1 MSNFVVEQLM
11 GGTLLAALPIALF
24 AGLISFLS
32 PCVLPLVPGY
42 VAYATGFSSS
52 KGKVLLGSILF
63 VLGFTFV
70 FASYGLAFGGLGSQ
84 IAANEDVITKV
95 LGIFTIAMGAIFL
108 GVFPFAPTIAPKIS
122 TTGGIAGAPL
132 LGVLFGVG
140 WTPCIGPA
148 LATVQTLAFNE
159 SSAVRGA
166 ILSIGYGIGLGI
178 PFIPSGLYLDRSKK
192 IRTFFLRNGATVSKV
207 GGALLILIGFMQLT
221 GVWADLMI
229 NLRSLI
235 SEFVPVI

>member
-1 MSNFVVEQLM
+1 MTNFVVDQLM

-42 VAYATGFSSS
+42 VAYATGFAST
-52 KGKVLLGSILF
+52 KGKVLLGSLLF

-84 IAANEDVITKV
+84 IAANEDLITRV
-95 LGIFTIAMGAIFL
+95 LGVFTIAMGAIFL
-108 GVFPFAPTIAPKIS
+108 GLFPFAPTIQPKIS

-132 LGVLFGVG
+132 LGILFGVG

-148 LATVQTLAFNE
+148 LATVQTLAFTE
-159 SSAVRGA
+159 SSATRGA
-166 ILSIGYGIGLGI
+166 ILSIGYSIGLGI
-178 PFIPSGLYLDRSKK
+178 PFILSGLFLDRSKK
-192 IRTFFLRNGATVSKV
+192 IRSFFLKRGSLISKI
-207 GGALLILIGFMQLT
+207 GGALLILIGLLQLT
-221 GVWADLMI
+221 GIWGNLMI
-229 NLRSLI
+229 DLRSLI
-235 SEFVPVI
+235 SSFVPVI

>member
-42 VAYATGFSSS
+42 VAYATGFSTS

-178 PFIPSGLYLDRSKK
+178 PFILSSLYLDRSKK

>member
-42 VAYATGFSSS
+42 VAYATGFSTS

-178 PFIPSGLYLDRSKK
+178 PFILSGLYLDRSKK

>member
-1 MSNFVVEQLM
+1 MSNFVVDQLL
-11 GGTLLAALPIALF
+11 GGTLIAALPIAVF

-42 VAYATGFSSS
+42 VAYATGFSISR
-52 KGKVLLGSILF
+52 GKVLLGSTLF

-84 IAANEDVITKV
+84 IAEHEELITKI

-108 GVFPFAPTIAPKIS
+108 GLFPFAPTIAPKIS

-132 LGVLFGVG
+132 LGILFGVG

-159 SSAVRGA
+159 SSAIRGA
-166 ILSIGYGIGLGI
+166 ILSIGYGVGLGV
-178 PFIPSGLYLDRSKK
+178 PFILSGLYLDRSKK
-192 IRTFFLRNGATVSKV
+192 IRTFFLRNGLTVSKI
-207 GGALLILIGFMQLT
+207 GGVLLILIGFMQVT
-221 GVWADLMI
+221 GVWSDLMI

>member
-1 MSNFVVEQLM
+1 MSNFVVEQLA

-42 VAYATGFSSS
+42 VAYATGFSTS

-84 IAANEDVITKV
+84 IAANEEIITKV
-95 LGIFTIAMGAIFL
+95 LGIFTIGMGAIFL

-178 PFIPSGLYLDRSKK
+178 PFILSGLYLDRSKK
-192 IRTFFLRNGATVSKV
+192 IRTFFLRNGATVSKI
-207 GGALLILIGFMQLT
+207 GGLLLILIGFMQFT
-221 GVWADLMI
+221 GLWSDLMI

>member
-1 MSNFVVEQLM
+1 MTNFVVDQLM
-11 GGTLLAALPIALF
+11 GGTLLAALPIAIL

-42 VAYATGFSSS
+42 VAYATGFAST
-52 KGKVLLGSILF
+52 KGKVLLGSLLF

-84 IAANEDVITKV
+84 IAANEEVITRV

-108 GVFPFAPTIAPKIS
+108 GLFPFAPTMQPKIS

-148 LATVQTLAFNE
+148 LATVQTLAFTE
-159 SSAVRGA
+159 SSATRGA
-166 ILSIGYGIGLGI
+166 ILSIGYSIGLGI
-178 PFIPSGLYLDRSKK
+178 PFILSGLFLDRSKK
-192 IRTFFLRNGATVSKV
+192 IRSFFLKRGSLISKV
-207 GGALLILIGFMQLT
+207 GGVLLILIGALQLT
-221 GVWADLMI
+221 GIWSDLMI
-229 NLRSLI
+229 DLRSLI
-235 SEFVPVI
+235 SSFVPVI

>member
-1 MSNFVVEQLM
+1 MSSFVVEQLA

-95 LGIFTIAMGAIFL
+95 LGIFTIGMGTIFL
-108 GVFPFAPTIAPKIS
+108 GVFPFSPTIAPKIS

-178 PFIPSGLYLDRSKK
+178 PFILSGLYLDRSKK

-207 GGALLILIGFMQLT
+207 GGVLLILIGFMQLT
-221 GVWADLMI
+221 GVWSDLMI

>member
-1 MSNFVVEQLM
+1 M

-42 VAYATGFSSS
+42 IAYATGFAST
-52 KGKVLLGSILF
+52 KGKVLLGSLLF

-84 IAANEDVITKV
+84 IAANEELITRV
-95 LGIFTIAMGAIFL
+95 LGVITIAMGAIFL
-108 GVFPFAPTIAPKIS
+108 GLFPFAPTLQPKIS

-132 LGVLFGVG
+132 LGILFGVG

-148 LATVQTLAFNE
+148 LATVQTLAFTE
-159 SSAVRGA
+159 SSATRGA
-166 ILSIGYGIGLGI
+166 ILSIGYSIGLGI
-178 PFIPSGLYLDRSKK
+178 PFILSGLYLDRSKK
-192 IRTFFLRNGATVSKV
+192 IRSFFLKRGSLISKV
-207 GGALLILIGFMQLT
+207 GGVLLILIGTLQLT
-221 GVWADLMI
+221 GIWGDLMI
-229 NLRSLI
+229 ELRSLI
-235 SEFVPVI
+235 SSFVPVI

>member
-1 MSNFVVEQLM
+1 MTSFVVDQLM
-11 GGTLLAALPIALF
+11 DGTLLAALPIAIF
-24 AGLISFLS
+24 AGLLSFLS

-42 VAYATGFSSS
+42 VAYAAGFAST
-52 KGKVLLGSILF
+52 KGRVFIGSALF

-84 IAANEDVITKV
+84 IAAHEEVITRV
-95 LGIFTIAMGAIFL
+95 LGIFTIAMGTIFIGL
-108 GVFPFAPTIAPKIS
+108 FPFAPTIQPKIS

-148 LATVQTLAFNE
+148 LATVQTLAFTE
-159 SSAVRGA
+159 SSALRGA
-166 ILSIGYGIGLGI
+166 ILSIGYSIGLGV
-178 PFIPSGLYLDRSKK
+178 PFILSGLFLDRSKK
-192 IRTFFLRNGATVSKV
+192 IRSFFLQRGSVISKV
-207 GGALLILIGFMQLT
+207 GGVLLILIGLLQLT
-221 GVWADLMI
+221 GLWSDLMI

-235 SEFVPVI
+235 SDFVPVI

>member
-1 MSNFVVEQLM
+1 M
-11 GGTLLAALPIALF
+11 GGTLLAALPIAIL

-42 VAYATGFSSS
+42 VAYATGFAST
-52 KGKVLLGSILF
+52 KGKVLLGSLLF

-84 IAANEDVITKV
+84 IAANEDVITRV

-108 GVFPFAPTIAPKIS
+108 GLFPFAPTMQPKIS

-148 LATVQTLAFNE
+148 LATVQTLAFTE
-159 SSAVRGA
+159 SSATRGA
-166 ILSIGYGIGLGI
+166 ILSIGYSIGLGI
-178 PFIPSGLYLDRSKK
+178 PFILSGLYLDRSKK
-192 IRTFFLRNGATVSKV
+192 IRSFFLKRGSLISKV
-207 GGALLILIGFMQLT
+207 GGVLLILIGAMQLT
-221 GVWADLMI
+221 GLWSELMI

-235 SEFVPVI
+235 SSFVPVI

>member
-1 MSNFVVEQLM
+1 MSSFVVEQLA

-52 KGKVLLGSILF
+52 KGKVLIGSILF

-95 LGIFTIAMGAIFL
+95 LGIFTIGMGTIFL
-108 GVFPFAPTIAPKIS
+108 GVFPFSPTIAPKIS

-178 PFIPSGLYLDRSKK
+178 PFILSGLYLDRSKK

-207 GGALLILIGFMQLT
+207 GGVLLILIGFMQLT
-221 GVWADLMI
+221 GVWSDLMI

>member
-1 MSNFVVEQLM
+1 MSNFVVDQLL
-11 GGTLLAALPIALF
+11 GGTLIAALPIAIF

-42 VAYATGFSSS
+42 VAYATGFSNSR
-52 KGKVLLGSILF
+52 GKVLLGSTLF

-84 IAANEDVITKV
+84 IAEHEELITKI

-108 GVFPFAPTIAPKIS
+108 GLFPFAPTIAPKIS

-132 LGVLFGVG
+132 LGILFGVG

-159 SSAVRGA
+159 SSAIRGA
-166 ILSIGYGIGLGI
+166 ILSIGYGIGLGV
-178 PFIPSGLYLDRSKK
+178 PFILSGLYLDRSKK
-192 IRTFFLRNGATVSKV
+192 IRNLFLRNGVTVSKV
-207 GGALLILIGFMQLT
+207 GGVLLILIGFMQFT
-221 GVWADLMI
+221 GVWSDLMI

>member
-1 MSNFVVEQLM
+1 MTSFVVDQLM

-24 AGLISFLS
+24 AGLLSFLS

-42 VAYATGFSSS
+42 VAYATGFAST
-52 KGKVLLGSILF
+52 KGKVFIGSLLF

-84 IAANEDVITKV
+84 IAAHEEIITRV
-95 LGIFTIAMGAIFL
+95 LGIFTIAMGTIFL
-108 GVFPFAPTIAPKIS
+108 GLFPFAPTIQPKLS

-148 LATVQTLAFNE
+148 LATVQTLAFTE
-159 SSAVRGA
+159 SSALRGA
-166 ILSIGYGIGLGI
+166 ILSIGYSIGLGI
-178 PFIPSGLYLDRSKK
+178 PFILSGLFLDRSKK
-192 IRTFFLRNGATVSKV
+192 IRSFFLQRGSLISKA
-207 GGALLILIGFMQLT
+207 GGVLLILIGVLQLT
-221 GVWADLMI
+221 GLWSDLMI

-235 SEFVPVI
+235 SDFVPVI

>member
-1 MSNFVVEQLM
+1 MTSFVVDQLA

-24 AGLISFLS
+24 AGLLSFLS

-42 VAYATGFSSS
+42 VAYATGYSTT
-52 KGKVLLGSILF
+52 KGKVLLGSLLF

-84 IAANEDVITKV
+84 IAAHEEIITKI
-95 LGIFTIAMGAIFL
+95 LGIVTIAMGTIFL
-108 GVFPFAPTIAPKIS
+108 GLFPFAPTIQPKIS

-132 LGVLFGVG
+132 LGALFGIG

-159 SSAVRGA
+159 SSATRGA
-166 ILSIGYGIGLGI
+166 ILSIGYSIGLGI
-178 PFIPSGLYLDRSKK
+178 PFILSGLFLDRSKVL
-192 IRTFFLRNGATVSKV
+192 RSFFVRKGSLISKV
-207 GGALLILIGFMQLT
+207 GGVLLILIGFLQFT
-221 GVWADLMI
+221 GVWGNLMI
-229 NLRSLI
+229 DLRSLI

>member
-1 MSNFVVEQLM
+1 MRSFIVDQLM

-42 VAYATGFSSS
+42 IAYATGFAST
-52 KGKVLLGSILF
+52 KGKVLLGSLLF

-84 IAANEDVITKV
+84 IAANEELITRV
-95 LGIFTIAMGAIFL
+95 LGVITIAMGAIFL
-108 GVFPFAPTIAPKIS
+108 GLFPFAPTLQPKIS

-132 LGVLFGVG
+132 LGILFGVG

-148 LATVQTLAFNE
+148 LATVQTLAFTE
-159 SSAVRGA
+159 SSATRGA
-166 ILSIGYGIGLGI
+166 ILSIGYSIGLGI
-178 PFIPSGLYLDRSKK
+178 PFILSGLYLDRSKK
-192 IRTFFLRNGATVSKV
+192 IRSFFLKRGSLISKV
-207 GGALLILIGFMQLT
+207 GGVLLILIGTLQLT
-221 GVWADLMI
+221 GIWGDLMI
-229 NLRSLI
+229 ELRSLI
-235 SEFVPVI
+235 SSFVPVI

>member
-1 MSNFVVEQLM
+1 MTSFVVDQLM
-11 GGTLLAALPIALF
+11 GGTLLAALPIAIF

-42 VAYATGFSSS
+42 VAYATGFAST
-52 KGKVLLGSILF
+52 KGKVLLGSLLF

-84 IAANEDVITKV
+84 IAANEDVITRV

-108 GVFPFAPTIAPKIS
+108 GLFPFVPTMQPKIS

-148 LATVQTLAFNE
+148 LATVQTLAFTE
-159 SSAVRGA
+159 SSATRGA
-166 ILSIGYGIGLGI
+166 ILSIGYSIGLGT
-178 PFIPSGLYLDRSKK
+178 PFILSGLFLDRSKK
-192 IRTFFLRNGATVSKV
+192 IRSFFLKRGSLISKV
-207 GGALLILIGFMQLT
+207 GGVLLILIGVMQLT
-221 GVWADLMI
+221 GIWSDLMI
-229 NLRSLI
+229 DLRSLI
-235 SEFVPVI
+235 SSFVPVI

>member
-1 MSNFVVEQLM
+1 MSNFVVDQLL
-11 GGTLLAALPIALF
+11 GGTLIAALPIALF

-42 VAYATGFSSS
+42 VAYATGFSNS
-52 KGKVLLGSILF
+52 KGKVLLGSTLF

-84 IAANEDVITKV
+84 IAANEELITKV
-95 LGIFTIAMGAIFL
+95 LGIFTIVMGTIFL
-108 GVFPFAPTIAPKIS
+108 GLFPFTPTISPKIS

-132 LGVLFGVG
+132 LGILFGVG

-159 SSAVRGA
+159 SSAIRGA
-166 ILSIGYGIGLGI
+166 ILSIGYGIGLGL
-178 PFIPSGLYLDRSKK
+178 PFILSGLYLDRSKR
-192 IRTFFLRNGATVSKV
+192 IRTFFLKNGALISKV
-207 GGALLILIGFMQLT
+207 GGVLLILIGIAQLT
-221 GVWADLMI
+221 GIWSDLMI
-229 NLRSLI
+229 NLRSTI

>member
-1 MSNFVVEQLM
+1 MTNFVVDQLM

-42 VAYATGFSSS
+42 VAYATGFAST
-52 KGKVLLGSILF
+52 KGKVLLGSLLF

-84 IAANEDVITKV
+84 IAANEDLITRV
-95 LGIFTIAMGAIFL
+95 LGVFTIAMGAIFL
-108 GVFPFAPTIAPKIS
+108 GLFPFAPTIQPKIS

-148 LATVQTLAFNE
+148 LATVQTLAFTE
-159 SSAVRGA
+159 SSATRGA
-166 ILSIGYGIGLGI
+166 ILSIGYSIGLGI
-178 PFIPSGLYLDRSKK
+178 PFILSGLYLDRSKK
-192 IRTFFLRNGATVSKV
+192 IRSFFLKRGSLISKI
-207 GGALLILIGFMQLT
+207 GGALLILIGLLQLT
-221 GVWADLMI
+221 GIWGNLMI
-229 NLRSLI
+229 DLRSMI
-235 SEFVPVI
+235 SSFVPVI